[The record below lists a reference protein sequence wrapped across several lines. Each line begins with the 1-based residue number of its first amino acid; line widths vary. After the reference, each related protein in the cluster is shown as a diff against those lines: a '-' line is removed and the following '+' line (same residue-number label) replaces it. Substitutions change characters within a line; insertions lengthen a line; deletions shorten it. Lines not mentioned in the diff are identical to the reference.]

1 MAALMAVQQQKISQ
15 SQDTKS
21 ATLEAIGS
29 KALEAYSLFED
40 DVLLAT
46 YIAPEKSVG
55 GIIRPG
61 RNIDEDRFQGK
72 CGLLLKVGPTAFVY
86 NRSSER
92 AFEGT
97 KPEINSWVVY
107 RPSDGWEISLNG
119 VSCRLIRANMLRG
132 MVTDPSVVW

>member
-1 MAALMAVQQQKISQ
+1 MAGLMAVQQQKISQ

-29 KALEAYSLFED
+29 KALAAYELFED

-72 CGLLLKVGPTAFVY
+72 CGLLLKVGPTAFKY

-97 KPEINSWVVY
+97 KPALMSWVVY

-132 MVTDPSVVW
+132 MVSDPSVVW